1 MHMHPG
7 APFLLRF
14 VAFAAAFYGFAW
26 TAFYQQ
32 RILAPV
38 AAVQA
43 WLSGGLL
50 RVVGEPVVVRGNVL
64 SAMPPSA
71 PFALEIRQGCDAA
84 EATAL
89 FVAATVAFTAPW
101 RARLGALAAGV
112 LMIFVLNVA
121 RVASLFLIGRYAEDW
136 FHTAHVDLWPALIL
150 VDAVGLWV
158 VWVRWYARPARLG
171 RPADQPA
178 GSS

>member
-1 MHMHPG
+1 MRMHPG

-14 VAFAAAFYGFAW
+14 AAFAAAFYGFAW
-26 TAFYQQ
+26 TTLYQQ

-38 AAVQA
+38 AEVQA

-50 RVVGEPVVVRGNVL
+50 RLVGEPLVVRGNIL

-89 FVAATVAFTAPW
+89 FVAATLAFAAPW
-101 RARLGALAAGV
+101 RTRVGALVAGV
-112 LMIFVLNVA
+112 VMIFVLNVA
-121 RVASLFLIGRYAEDW
+121 RVASLFLIGRYAEAW

-158 VWVRWYARPARLG
+158 LWVRWYARPTRRG
-171 RPADQPA
+171 DQA
-178 GSS
+178 AASS